1 MTQPTLSIPLFNFS
15 ADDPGGWQ
23 WLFDRAVAADRAGI
37 DRLAVS
43 DHVVFGED
51 LEAYGRPEL
60 GGSINGRQPT
70 GPDGHWLD
78 PLVLLAMVASRTER
92 IRLHTGIL
100 LAALRRPAVL
110 AKEAATI
117 DVLSG
122 GRLELGVGV
131 GWQREEYE
139 AAGLRFE
146 DRGRLLDETIA
157 ICQTLWRKQVADF
170 DGETASFRQIHMMP
184 KPAQRGGVPVW
195 ISGTVNNRV
204 LERIVRFGDGWIPWG
219 PAQSDVTTAI
229 PRVYDAL
236 TNAGRSTEGF
246 QISGYMRK
254 AKNADGTTDIPGTM
268 AQVVS
273 LAAAGVTDFRFNLEF
288 GDSIEESTHTLSEF
302 ALAFRSAVG
311 RS

>member
-1 MTQPTLSIPLFNFS
+1 MTEPTLSIPLVNFS

-23 WLFDRAVAADRAGI
+23 WVFDRAIAADRAGI
-37 DRLAVS
+37 DRIAVS
-43 DHVVFGED
+43 DHVVFGEN

-78 PLVLLAMVASRTER
+78 PLVLLSMVAARTER
-92 IRLHTGIL
+92 VRLHTGIL
-100 LAALRRPAVL
+100 LAALRRPAAL

-157 ICQTLWRKQVADF
+157 ICQTLWRDPV
-170 DGETASFRQIHMMP
+170 ASFAGESTSFERIHMMP

-195 ISGTVNNRV
+195 ISGTINNRV

-219 PAQSDVTTAI
+219 PAQADVLAAI

-236 TNAGRSTEGF
+236 GAAGRSTDGF
-246 QISGYMRK
+246 QISSYMRK
-254 AKNADGTTDIPGTM
+254 AKNADGTTDLPGTM
-268 AQVVS
+268 AQVSS
-273 LAAAGVTDFRFNLEF
+273 LVAAGVTDFRFNLEL
-288 GDSIEESTHTLSEF
+288 GTSLDETTHTLSEF